1 MGDYIAAIDA
11 RPATATSSAR
21 DRIPDRVLERERAS
35 LARAVDDDTKQSV
48 WERVLQAARTLSV
61 RDIESASRYDDEKRF
76 ARSGPAPTE
85 DESLRHMNTLKRDF
99 QSLNPPAFGA
109 LVATSLPRLRN
120 AELAVLLDYACQ
132 SIARD
137 YVRLS
142 PFQYAH
148 HGTMPPNHDRFIPNL
163 LLLVRGLSLT
173 LASDAEWDLIGI
185 LLMVAY
191 LEANW
196 SMRARQDYDEWSDR
210 KISGYQFFFADYLSK
225 HVLLPLATQHPINR
239 HLLSWERLFQRTLLW
254 TSGAM
259 RIPFDAQLR
268 ALRVDG
274 GIRIATHMIYFT
286 RPDESRPYWDG
297 TLIDPARRLG
307 AAQERVIEARRLLA
321 DAKAVADKAESD
333 LHIEHSNVRDRAET
347 RAREEEIAAA
357 AAARANAQPKPK
369 PDDKAKEEEGKDE
382 DEDEPSSNSQRA
394 KRQRFVKG
402 RVGRAA
408 APAVVEW

>member
-61 RDIESASRYDDEKRF
+61 RDIESASKYDDEKRF

-225 HVLLPLATQHPINR
+225 HVLLPLATQ
-239 HLLSWERLFQRTLLW
+239 STA
-254 TSGAM
+254 TSCRGSA
-259 RIPFDAQLR
+259 
-268 ALRVDG
+268 
-274 GIRIATHMIYFT
+274 
-286 RPDESRPYWDG
+286 SSS
-297 TLIDPARRLG
+297 ARCCG
-307 AAQERVIEARRLLA
+307 
-321 DAKAVADKAESD
+321 
-333 LHIEHSNVRDRAET
+333 
-347 RAREEEIAAA
+347 
-357 AAARANAQPKPK
+357 P
-369 PDDKAKEEEGKDE
+369 
-382 DEDEPSSNSQRA
+382 
-394 KRQRFVKG
+394 
-402 RVGRAA
+402 A
-408 APAVVEW
+408 APCASRLTRSYARCAWTAASASPRT